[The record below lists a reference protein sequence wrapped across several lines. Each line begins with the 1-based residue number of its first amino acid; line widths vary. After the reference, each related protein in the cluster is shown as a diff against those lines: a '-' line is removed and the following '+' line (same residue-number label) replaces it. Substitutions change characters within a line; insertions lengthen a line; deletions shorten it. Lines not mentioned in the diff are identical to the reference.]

1 MYNEIGR
8 VNMKKHN
15 SFKVVLITIFVVAL
29 CSWIF
34 PSAQFSTQLIEG
46 ERVQAGLFD
55 VFSYPMVALY
65 YFMNIFVFVIACGAF
80 YGVAYRIPAY
90 KKLLEKITA
99 GFKGR
104 ENIFLVL
111 MIVLIAALVSVTGI
125 SFPIVFIFPLVI
137 SIILMMGYN
146 KLVAASV
153 TVGSTIVGIAGT
165 TLGTTTVGYVNYI
178 LGTDTFDEMI
188 TKVIILVILTVL
200 LVANVLLYA
209 KKTKRVVEEKK
220 EELISDDDSD
230 EVKNAKKEESVKT
243 VSTKDDVKKETGK
256 KKEAEKNTKTTKS
269 SKAKTSNRGRKPN
282 STKGK
287 TRASFAKSSDEVIQ
301 VEVANSK
308 PKKVRV
314 WPFVIIF
321 DLIVIIL
328 AMSMFDW
335 EGLFEITWFSD
346 ATDAIVGYEIG
357 EFPIFAKLLGTFNAF
372 GSWSL
377 NVEVPAMILIFTC
390 ILALVYRVKWS
401 DFIDGVVDGAKRSAP
416 VATVML
422 LIFTVLILVTY
433 HPFQLCITKALLE
446 VSTGLNVVTMSIIA
460 MFASFF
466 NADLTYVAQSTLP
479 YVTSV
484 ITDSSLYP
492 LLAVIFQSIYGL
504 MMLIAPTSI
513 ILLGTLTYLD
523 VPYTQWLK
531 HIWKLFLQFLI
542 VLVIIF
548 LIVLAV

>member
-1 MYNEIGR
+1 
-8 VNMKKHN
+8 MKKHN

-29 CSWIF
+29 CTWIF

-111 MIVLIAALVSVTGI
+111 MIILIATLVSVTGI

-188 TKVIILVILTVL
+188 TKVIILVVLTVL

-220 EELISDDDSD
+220 EELAHND
-230 EVKNAKKEESVKT
+230 EVKEAKKDEILKPVSSMKETKKKSVEDT
-243 VSTKDDVKKETGK
+243 KKETSK
-256 KKEAEKNTKTTKS
+256 KKDTTKNTKTA
-269 SKAKTSNRGRKPN
+269 KAKTTTRGRKP
-282 STKGK
+282 SSSKGK
-287 TRASFAKSSDEVIQ
+287 TRASFAKTSDEVIQ
-301 VEVANSK
+301 VEVAKDK

-321 DLIVIIL
+321 DLMVIIL
-328 AMSMFDW
+328 AICMFDW
-335 EGLFEITWFSD
+335 EGLFEISWFSD
-346 ATDAIVGYEIG
+346 ATNAIVGFQIG
-357 EFPIFAKLLGTFNAF
+357 EFPIFSKLLGTFNAF

-401 DFIDGVVDGAKRSAP
+401 DFIDGVVDGAKRCAP

-433 HPFQLCITKALLE
+433 HPFQLSITKVLLDF
-446 VSTGLNVVTMSIIA
+446 STGLNVVTMSIIA
-460 MFASFF
+460 MFSSFF

-492 LLAVIFQSIYGL
+492 LLAVIFHSLYS
-504 MMLIAPTSI
+504 MVK
-513 ILLGTLTYLD
+513 TYLEIICT
-523 VPYTQWLK
+523 VLNCTY
-531 HIWKLFLQFLI
+531 HYFLNCTCGLEMNR
-542 VLVIIF
+542 L
-548 LIVLAV
+548 

>member
-1 MYNEIGR
+1 
-8 VNMKKHN
+8 MKKHN

-29 CSWIF
+29 CTWIF

-165 TLGTTTVGYVNYI
+165 TLGTTTVGYVNYL

-188 TKVIILVILTVL
+188 TKVIILVVLTVL

-220 EELISDDDSD
+220 EELADDEE
-230 EVKNAKKEESVKT
+230 EVKEAKKEENVKMVSSKSET
-243 VSTKDDVKKETGK
+243 KKQTSTKKNTT
-256 KKEAEKNTKTTKS
+256 KNTKAKTTTK
-269 SKAKTSNRGRKPN
+269 GRKSN

-287 TRASFAKSSDEVIQ
+287 TRAAFAKSSDEVIQ
-301 VEVANSK
+301 VEVANGK

-328 AMSMFDW
+328 AICMFDW
-335 EGLFEITWFSD
+335 EGLFGITWFTD
-346 ATDAIVGYEIG
+346 ATDAIVGYEVG
-357 EFPIFAKLLGTFNAF
+357 GFPIFSKLLGTFNAF

-401 DFIDGVVDGAKRSAP
+401 DFIDGVVDGAKRCAP

-433 HPFQLCITKALLE
+433 HPFQLSITKVLLDF
-446 VSTGLNVVTMSIIA
+446 STGLNVVTMSIIA
-460 MFASFF
+460 MFSSFF

-531 HIWKLFLQFLI
+531 HIWKLFVQFLI
-542 VLVIIF
+542 VLIIIF

>member
-1 MYNEIGR
+1 
-8 VNMKKHN
+8 MKKHN

-29 CSWIF
+29 CTWIF

-165 TLGTTTVGYVNYI
+165 TLGTTTVGYVNYL

-188 TKVIILVILTVL
+188 TKVIILVVLTVL

-220 EELISDDDSD
+220 EELAHDDKVK
-230 EVKNAKKEESVKT
+230 EVKKEESVKA
-243 VSTKDDVKKETGK
+243 VSSKGETKKEHVEDTKKETSK
-256 KKEAEKNTKTTKS
+256 KKDTTKSTKTTKT
-269 SKAKTSNRGRKPN
+269 KTKTKGRKSN

-287 TRASFAKSSDEVIQ
+287 TRAAFAKSSDEVIQ
-301 VEVANSK
+301 VEVANGK

-328 AMSMFDW
+328 AICMFDW
-335 EGLFEITWFSD
+335 KGLFGITWFTD
-346 ATDAIVGYEIG
+346 ATDAIVGYEVG
-357 EFPIFAKLLGTFNAF
+357 GFPIFSKLLGTFNAF

-390 ILALVYRVKWS
+390 ILALVYRVKWA
-401 DFIDGVVDGAKRSAP
+401 DFIDGVVDGAKRCAP

-433 HPFQLCITKALLE
+433 HPFQLSITKVLLDF
-446 VSTGLNVVTMSIIA
+446 STGLNVVTMSIIA
-460 MFASFF
+460 MFSSFF

-531 HIWKLFLQFLI
+531 HIWKLFVQFLI
-542 VLVIIF
+542 VLIIIF

>member
-1 MYNEIGR
+1 
-8 VNMKKHN
+8 MKKHN

-29 CSWIF
+29 CTWIF

-65 YFMNIFVFVIACGAF
+65 YFMNIFVYVIACGAF
-80 YGVAYRIPAY
+80 YGVAYRIPSY

-165 TLGTTTVGYVNYI
+165 TLGTTTVGYINYL
-178 LGTDTFDEMI
+178 LGTDVFDEMI
-188 TKVIILVILTVL
+188 TKVIILVVFAVL
-200 LVANVLLYA
+200 LIANVLLYA
-209 KKTKRVVEEKK
+209 KKTKRVVEENNETYPSEKVEVKEETKK
-220 EELISDDDSD
+220 EEDIKVVSS
-230 EVKNAKKEESVKT
+230 KKELKADKETDSKKKAT
-243 VSTKDDVKKETGK
+243 KSTKTKSTKSK
-256 KKEAEKNTKTTKS
+256 KTT
-269 SKAKTSNRGRKPN
+269 
-282 STKGK
+282 STKGR
-287 TRASFAKSSDEVIQ
+287 TRAAMAKSNDEVIQ
-301 VEVANSK
+301 VELASDK

-314 WPFVIIF
+314 WPFVLIF

-328 AMSMFDW
+328 AMCMFDW
-335 EGLFEITWFSD
+335 EGLFGITWFTE
-346 ATDAIVGYEIG
+346 AKDAIVGYEIG
-357 EFPIFAKLLGTFNAF
+357 GFPIFSKLLGTFSEF

-377 NVEVPAMILIFTC
+377 NIEVPAMILIFTC

-401 DFIDGVVDGAKRSAP
+401 AFIDGVVDGVKKSST
-416 VATVML
+416 VAGVML

-433 HPFQLCITKALLE
+433 HPFQLCITKVLLDI
-446 VSTGLNVVTMSIIA
+446 STGLNVVTMTIIA
-460 MFASFF
+460 AFSSFF
-466 NADLTYVAQSTLP
+466 NVDLTYVAQSTLP
-479 YVTSV
+479 YVTSI

-492 LLAVIFQSIYGL
+492 LIAVIFQSVYGL
-504 MMLIAPTSI
+504 IMLIAPTSI
-513 ILLGTLTYLD
+513 ILLGTLTYLE

-531 HIWKLFLQFLI
+531 HIWKLFVQFLI

>member
-1 MYNEIGR
+1 
-8 VNMKKHN
+8 MKKHN

-29 CSWIF
+29 CTWIF

-125 SFPIVFIFPLVI
+125 SFPIIFIFPLVI

-165 TLGTTTVGYVNYI
+165 TLGTTTVGYVNYL

-188 TKVIILVILTVL
+188 TKVIILVVLTVL

-220 EELISDDDSD
+220 EELAHDDKVK
-230 EVKNAKKEESVKT
+230 EVKKEESVKA
-243 VSTKDDVKKETGK
+243 VSSKSETKKEHVEDTKKETSK
-256 KKEAEKNTKTTKS
+256 KKDTTKSTKTTKT
-269 SKAKTSNRGRKPN
+269 KTTTKGRKPN

-287 TRASFAKSSDEVIQ
+287 TRAAFAKSSDEVIQ
-301 VEVANSK
+301 VEVANGK

-328 AMSMFDW
+328 AICMFDW
-335 EGLFEITWFSD
+335 EGLFGITWFTD
-346 ATDAIVGYEIG
+346 ATDAIVGYEVG
-357 EFPIFAKLLGTFNAF
+357 GFPIFSKLLGTFNAF

-401 DFIDGVVDGAKRSAP
+401 DFIDGVVDGAKRCAP

-433 HPFQLCITKALLE
+433 HPFQLSITKVLLDF
-446 VSTGLNVVTMSIIA
+446 STGLNVVTMSIIA
-460 MFASFF
+460 MFSSLF

-531 HIWKLFLQFLI
+531 HIWKLFVQFLI
-542 VLVIIF
+542 VLIIIF

>member
-1 MYNEIGR
+1 
-8 VNMKKHN
+8 MKKHN

-46 ERVQAGLFD
+46 ERFQVGLFD

-111 MIVLIAALVSVTGI
+111 MIILIAALVSVTGI

-188 TKVIILVILTVL
+188 TKVIILVVLTVL

-220 EELISDDDSD
+220 EELAHND
-230 EVKNAKKEESVKT
+230 EVKEAKKEEIVKP
-243 VSTKDDVKKETGK
+243 VSSKKETK
-256 KKEAEKNTKTTKS
+256 KKSVEDTKKETSKKKDTTKNTKTA
-269 SKAKTSNRGRKPN
+269 KAKTTTRGRKP
-282 STKGK
+282 SSSKGK
-287 TRASFAKSSDEVIQ
+287 TRASFAKTSDEVIQ
-301 VEVANSK
+301 VEVAKDK

-321 DLIVIIL
+321 DLMVIIL
-328 AMSMFDW
+328 AICMFDW
-335 EGLFEITWFSD
+335 EGLFEIS
-346 ATDAIVGYEIG
+346 
-357 EFPIFAKLLGTFNAF
+357 
-372 GSWSL
+372 
-377 NVEVPAMILIFTC
+377 C
-390 ILALVYRVKWS
+390 LV
-401 DFIDGVVDGAKRSAP
+401 
-416 VATVML
+416 
-422 LIFTVLILVTY
+422 
-433 HPFQLCITKALLE
+433 
-446 VSTGLNVVTMSIIA
+446 
-460 MFASFF
+460 
-466 NADLTYVAQSTLP
+466 
-479 YVTSV
+479 
-484 ITDSSLYP
+484 
-492 LLAVIFQSIYGL
+492 
-504 MMLIAPTSI
+504 
-513 ILLGTLTYLD
+513 
-523 VPYTQWLK
+523 
-531 HIWKLFLQFLI
+531 
-542 VLVIIF
+542 
-548 LIVLAV
+548 

>member
-1 MYNEIGR
+1 
-8 VNMKKHN
+8 MKKHN

-29 CSWIF
+29 CTWIF

-146 KLVAASV
+146 KLVATSV

-165 TLGTTTVGYVNYI
+165 TLGTTTVGYVNYL

-188 TKVIILVILTVL
+188 TKVIILVVLTVL

-220 EELISDDDSD
+220 EELAHDDKVK
-230 EVKNAKKEESVKT
+230 EVKKEESVKA
-243 VSTKDDVKKETGK
+243 VSSKSETKKEHVEDTKKETSK
-256 KKEAEKNTKTTKS
+256 KKDTTKSTKTTKP
-269 SKAKTSNRGRKPN
+269 KTTTRGRKPN

-287 TRASFAKSSDEVIQ
+287 TRAAFAKSSDEVIQ
-301 VEVANSK
+301 VEVANGK

-328 AMSMFDW
+328 AICMFDW
-335 EGLFEITWFSD
+335 KGLFGITWFTD
-346 ATDAIVGYEIG
+346 ATDAIVGYEVG
-357 EFPIFAKLLGTFNAF
+357 GFPIFSKLLGTFNAF

-401 DFIDGVVDGAKRSAP
+401 DFIDGVVDGAKRCAP

-433 HPFQLCITKALLE
+433 HPFQLSITKVLLDF
-446 VSTGLNVVTMSIIA
+446 STGLNVVTMSIIA
-460 MFASFF
+460 MFSSFF

-531 HIWKLFLQFLI
+531 HIWKLFVQFLI
-542 VLVIIF
+542 VLIIIF

>member
-1 MYNEIGR
+1 
-8 VNMKKHN
+8 MKKHN

-29 CSWIF
+29 CTWIF

-111 MIVLIAALVSVTGI
+111 MIILIAALVSVTGI

-188 TKVIILVILTVL
+188 TKVIILVVLTVL

-220 EELISDDDSD
+220 EELAHND
-230 EVKNAKKEESVKT
+230 EVKEAKKEEIVKPVSSKQETKKKSVEDT
-243 VSTKDDVKKETGK
+243 KKETSK
-256 KKEAEKNTKTTKS
+256 KKDTTKNTKTA
-269 SKAKTSNRGRKPN
+269 KAKTTTRGRKP
-282 STKGK
+282 SSSKGK
-287 TRASFAKSSDEVIQ
+287 TRASFAKTSDEVIQ
-301 VEVANSK
+301 VEVAKDK

-321 DLIVIIL
+321 DLMVIIL
-328 AMSMFDW
+328 AICMFDW

-346 ATDAIVGYEIG
+346 AKDAIVGYEIG
-357 EFPIFAKLLGTFNAF
+357 GFPIFSKLLGTFNAF
-372 GSWSL
+372 GSWRL

-390 ILALVYRVKWS
+390 ILALVYRVKWN
-401 DFIDGVVDGAKRSAP
+401 DFIDGVVDGAKRCAP
-416 VATVML
+416 IATVML
-422 LIFTVLILVTY
+422 LIFTVLIIVTY

-446 VSTGLNVVTMSIIA
+446 VSTGLNVVTMSIIT
-460 MFASFF
+460 MFSSFF

-531 HIWKLFLQFLI
+531 HIWKLFVQFLI
-542 VLVIIF
+542 VLIIIF